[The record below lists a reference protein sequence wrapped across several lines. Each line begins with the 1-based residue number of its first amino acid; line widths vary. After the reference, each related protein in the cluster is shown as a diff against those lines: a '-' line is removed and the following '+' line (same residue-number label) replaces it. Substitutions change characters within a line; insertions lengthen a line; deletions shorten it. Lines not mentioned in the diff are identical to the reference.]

1 MAPAAGPSNGGGSA
15 TTDLIDQGAD
25 RRTERALV
33 AYVRQELSAPA
44 TAIMGY
50 AEMLMDDAV
59 QADRGQLTDD
69 LQRIL
74 DAGRTLHR
82 LILSLLDPATIH
94 RSDGSADLA
103 ELRRTLRHDL
113 RTPINAIKGYGEM
126 LREDAADGSTE
137 TFVADLDKL
146 LKEATLFL
154 DRIDG
159 LVTFSDAPPSEGAAR
174 TADATGAPA
183 SMVEGLLKAV
193 RPVAA
198 NEADLAA
205 VRPSRILVVDDNA
218 SNRDLLSRR
227 LQRQGHTVLEAEDGA
242 RALALVEKE
251 AFDLVLLD
259 LMMPGISGY
268 DVLARL
274 KRDPR
279 FRDIP
284 VIMISALSELDS
296 IVRCIE
302 AGADDYLAKPF
313 DPTLLRARVGASL
326 EKKRLRDEVRASLAR
341 LEEELDQAR
350 KMQLGMLPRVFPECT
365 PEQPVE
371 VHASM
376 EPAREVGGD
385 LYDCFYACPHLF
397 CFLVGD
403 VSGKGA
409 PAAMFM
415 ARTRSLVRV
424 VVDLWQ
430 RMDAGAMSPAQ
441 IVEAVNR
448 ELCQDNDDCMF
459 VTLFLGLLDTRTG
472 NVTYT
477 NAGHPAPHILR
488 ASGNI
493 EQIEGKADVPLGVSR
508 KAAYRTDTITLLRGD
523 AVFVVSDGVSEAMNA
538 EGELYTIER
547 LSAVL
552 RSAGKASAAE
562 LVCAVTD
569 HVCEFA
575 GSAPK
580 ADDVT
585 ALAIRWLPS

>member
-1 MAPAAGPSNGGGSA
+1 
-15 TTDLIDQGAD
+15 
-25 RRTERALV
+25 
-33 AYVRQELSAPA
+33 VRQELSAPA

-50 AEMLMDDAV
+50 AEMLMDDTAP
-59 QADRGQLTDD
+59 ADRGQFTDD

-74 DAGRTLHR
+74 DASRNLNR

-94 RSDGSADLA
+94 QAGGST
-103 ELRRTLRHDL
+103 ELTEYRRTLRHDL

-126 LREDAADGSTE
+126 LREDAADGGAE
-137 TFVADLDKL
+137 TLVADLDKL
-146 LKEATLFL
+146 LKEATLLL

-159 LVTFSDAPPSEGAAR
+159 LVTFSGGDAPPSEG
-174 TADATGAPA
+174 TTPTGTEIAAPA
-183 SMVEGLLKAV
+183 SIVEGLIEAV

-198 NEADLAA
+198 HEADLAA
-205 VRPSRILVVDDNA
+205 VRPSRILVVDDNE

-227 LQRQGHTVLEAEDGA
+227 LQRQGHTVLEAEGGA

-251 AFDLVLLD
+251 ALDLVLLD

-268 DVLARL
+268 EVLAQL
-274 KRDPR
+274 KSDPR
-279 FRDIP
+279 HRDIP
-284 VIMISALSELDS
+284 VIMISALSELDA

-326 EKKRLRDEVRASLAR
+326 EKKHLRDEVRASLAR

-350 KMQLGMLPRVFPECT
+350 KMQLGMLPRVFPACT
-365 PEQPVE
+365 PQQPVE
-371 VHASM
+371 VFASM

-430 RMDAGAMSPAQ
+430 RMDAAAMSPAQ
-441 IVEAVNR
+441 IAEAVNR

-488 ASGNI
+488 ASGDI
-493 EQIEGKADVPLGVSR
+493 EQIEGEPEVPLGVSR

-523 AVFVVSDGVSEAMNA
+523 AVFVVSDGVGEAMNA
-538 EGELYTIER
+538 EGEFYTLER

-552 RSAGKASAAE
+552 RSAGKASAAK
-562 LVCAVTD
+562 LVRAVTD
-569 HVCEFA
+569 HVGKFA

-585 ALAIRWLPS
+585 MLALRWQPAQH